1 MKENRGMSTK
11 IVNIKEYSSKEVGLL
26 VQVVLTELMLI
37 FAIINMIS
45 DAFMPAFYA
54 IVTMIMFTMAYNN
67 VKIYDIYLC
76 NSRFICSYYNTCG
89 VCILMELKY
98 SILFDYY
105 GELFT
110 DKQKEYFTDY
120 YFNNLT
126 LQEIADNNNVSR
138 NAVHKNIKDIL
149 QKLDYYEDKLN
160 LYSNKLKIEKL
171 IENIDVDIKK
181 RIEELI

>member
-1 MKENRGMSTK
+1 
-11 IVNIKEYSSKEVGLL
+11 
-26 VQVVLTELMLI
+26 
-37 FAIINMIS
+37 
-45 DAFMPAFYA
+45 
-54 IVTMIMFTMAYNN
+54 
-67 VKIYDIYLC
+67 
-76 NSRFICSYYNTCG
+76 
-89 VCILMELKY
+89 MELKY

-149 QKLDYYEDKLN
+149 QKLDYYE
-160 LYSNKLKIEKL
+160 EKL
-171 IENIDVDIKK
+171 IENIDVEIKEK
-181 RIEELI
+181 IEELI